1 MKGNMSIDINTNIT
15 ATDRTAFC
23 TQIYAHLCVAEANA
37 EPVAFTGV
45 RFHDGIPLR
54 DGSQTAHSVDME
66 GVLGALRSYGGYTSD
81 VASFTSVVNKTHTNG
96 NTGVVLNIVIKRMS
110 TAAFAL
116 QKSIGNK
123 AFRVHMAATYGKS
136 WWDSSEKPLRVEA
149 QLCAILLDGL
159 DIYPQTQEA
168 TPIVATVVATPAP
181 AQATAPATDLANI
194 MASLGI
200 TPAAPAAPAA
210 VAAPTQVISA
220 TKADLVAAIVSRGIM
235 SEREASALNKD
246 TLTLLLA

>member
-1 MKGNMSIDINTNIT
+1 
-15 ATDRTAFC
+15 
-23 TQIYAHLCVAEANA
+23 
-37 EPVAFTGV
+37 
-45 RFHDGIPLR
+45 
-54 DGSQTAHSVDME
+54 ME

-181 AQATAPATDLANI
+181 AQATAPATDLATI
-194 MASLGI
+194 MTSLGI
-200 TPAAPAAPAA
+200 TPTAPAA

>member
-1 MKGNMSIDINTNIT
+1 MSTDTNTQNIT

-23 TQIYAHLCVAEANA
+23 TQIYAHLCVAEQNA
-37 EPVAFTGV
+37 QPVSFTGV
-45 RFHDGIPLR
+45 RFHEGIPLR
-54 DGSQTAHSVDME
+54 DGSETAYHVDMD
-66 GVLGALRSYGGYTSD
+66 GVLEDLRSYGGYTSD

-96 NTGVVLNIVIKRMS
+96 NTGVVLNVVIKRMS

-123 AFRVHMAATYGKS
+123 AFRIHMAATYGKS
-136 WWDSSEKPLRVEA
+136 WWDTTEKPMRVEA

-168 TPIVATVVATPAP
+168 TPIVATVAATPAP
-181 AQATAPATDLANI
+181 AQATAPTTDLASI

-200 TPAAPAAPAA
+200 AATAAPAVA
-210 VAAPTQVISA
+210 AAPTQVIEA
-220 TKADLVAAIVSRGIM
+220 TKADLVVAIVSRGIM

-246 TLTLLLA
+246 TLTSLLA